1 MWGFIVLIDYI
12 SALMVEYMKRSGEY
26 IRKLG
31 RQTMN
36 KALNE
41 EILAMLENDARLSS
55 KDMAAMTGATEEEI
69 AAAVKKLEEDKTIV
83 KYTAIVNSE
92 KTSGDD
98 AEALIEVK
106 VVPKRGLGYDDLAE
120 RIAKFHEVKSVY
132 LMSGTYDL
140 SVVVKAATMKQISQF
155 VFEKLAVLEGVSSTV
170 THFIMRK
177 YKEQGVALNGDEPE
191 ERLVISP

>member
-1 MWGFIVLIDYI
+1 
-12 SALMVEYMKRSGEY
+12 MKNGLRA
-26 IRKLG
+26 
-31 RQTMN
+31 Q
-36 KALNE
+36 
-41 EILAMLENDARLSS
+41 ILDMLENDANISVQ
-55 KDMAAMTGATEEEI
+55 DMAVFTGESSEKIERAI
-69 AAAVKKLEEDKTIV
+69 AEMEKEKIIV
-83 KYTAIVNSE
+83 KYMAITNRE
-92 KTSGDD
+92 KMGSDE

-120 RIAKFHEVKSVY
+120 RIYGFSEVKSVY

-140 SVVVKAATMKQISQF
+140 SVIVKAGNMKQVSQF

-177 YKEQGVALNGDEPE
+177 YKEQGVVLTTREQE